1 MPIDVFEEF
10 SFYARHSHRQ
20 SDASHPLNNF
30 KKLTSMPFFY
40 ALTMVPLI
48 CLGSLCWVPQAF
60 PEVFSE
66 SEIETLEV
74 IEVTGTTVTKVARTF
89 SFPLPTFNHPWPTS
103 AFHNIALPDLH
114 IVNLPQQAIPRI
126 LIDQT
131 GKTRGRFTRVKPLQ
145 TERPLYP
152 RMAREQ
158 GWQGKVVLRA
168 YITAEGTVKHATV
181 QESSGFPVLDESAV
195 QAVKTWAFV
204 PAKNGEFA
212 VASTVA
218 LPIRF
223 DLLQ

>member
-1 MPIDVFEEF
+1 
-10 SFYARHSHRQ
+10 
-20 SDASHPLNNF
+20 
-30 KKLTSMPFFY
+30 MPFFY
-40 ALTMVPLI
+40 ALTIIWV
-48 CLGSLCWVPQAF
+48 GSLCWVPQAF
-60 PEVFSE
+60 PEISPE

-74 IEVTGTTVTKVARTF
+74 IEVRGKTVTKVAKTF
-89 SFPLPTFNHPWPTS
+89 SFPLPTFNNPWPTTP
-103 AFHNIALPDLH
+103 FHLPALPDLQVLH
-114 IVNLPQQAIPRI
+114 LPQQTFPRM
-126 LIDQT
+126 LVDQT
-131 GKTRGRFTRVKPLQ
+131 GKTRGRFTSVKPLK

-168 YITAEGTVKHATV
+168 HITAEGTVKQATV

-195 QAVKTWAFV
+195 QAVKTWSFE

>member
-1 MPIDVFEEF
+1 MYLRDL
-10 SFYARHSHRQ
+10 SFMLHIHIGKGIFLTLSTIWKHW
-20 SDASHPLNNF
+20 
-30 KKLTSMPFFY
+30 TSMPFSY
-40 ALTMVPLI
+40 SLTMVLLI
-48 CLGSLCWVPQAF
+48 WVGSLYWVPQAF
-60 PEVFSE
+60 PEVFPE

-74 IEVTGTTVTKVARTF
+74 IEVTGTTVAKVVRTL
-89 SFPLPTFNHPWPTS
+89 SFPLPTFSRAWPAST
-103 AFHNIALPDLH
+103 FHHLALPDLH
-114 IVNLPQQAIPRI
+114 ILKLPQQTFSRI

-131 GKTRGRFTRVKPLQ
+131 GKTRGRFTNVKPMK

-168 YITAEGTVKHATV
+168 HITAEGTVKNAAV

-195 QAVKTWAFV
+195 QAVKTWSFE
-204 PAKNGEFA
+204 PAKNGEFP

>member
-1 MPIDVFEEF
+1 MYLRNVTFMQDIHTGKVMLPNLLTF
-10 SFYARHSHRQ
+10 
-20 SDASHPLNNF
+20 LNHG
-30 KKLTSMPFFY
+30 TSIPFIY

-48 CLGSLCWVPQAF
+48 WLGSLCWVPQAF
-60 PEVFSE
+60 AEKSPEP
-66 SEIETLEV
+66 EIETLEV
-74 IEVTGTTVTKVARTF
+74 IEVTGTTVPTVTRTL

-103 AFHNIALPDLH
+103 TLHHLVLPDLH
-114 IVNLPQQAIPRI
+114 VVKLPQQAIPHI

-131 GKTRGRFTRVKPLQ
+131 GKTRGRFTNVKPLK

-168 YITAEGTVKHATV
+168 HITAEGTVKQATV
-181 QESSGFPVLDESAV
+181 QESSGFPVLDDSAL
-195 QAVKTWAFV
+195 QAVKTWSFE

>member
-1 MPIDVFEEF
+1 
-10 SFYARHSHRQ
+10 
-20 SDASHPLNNF
+20 
-30 KKLTSMPFFY
+30 MPFFY
-40 ALTMVPLI
+40 ALTMVPVI
-48 CLGSLCWVPQAF
+48 WLGSLFWVPQAF
-60 PEVFSE
+60 PEVSPE
-66 SEIETLEV
+66 PEIETLEV
-74 IEVTGTTVTKVARTF
+74 IEVTGTIVTTVTRTL
-89 SFPLPTFNHPWPTS
+89 SFPLPTFNHSRPTS
-103 AFHNIALPDLH
+103 TFHYLALPDLH
-114 IVNLPQQAIPRI
+114 VVNLPQQSVSRT

-131 GKTRGRFTRVKPLQ
+131 GKTRGRFTNVKPLK

-152 RMAREQ
+152 RIAREQ

-168 YITAEGTVKHATV
+168 RITAEGTVENATV

-195 QAVKTWAFV
+195 QAVKTWSFK

>member
-1 MPIDVFEEF
+1 MQDIHTGNATFPTLSTIWK
-10 SFYARHSHRQ
+10 HWI
-20 SDASHPLNNF
+20 
-30 KKLTSMPFFY
+30 SMPFYY

-48 CLGSLCWVPQAF
+48 WIGSLCWVPQAF
-60 PEVFSE
+60 PEASPE

-74 IEVTGTTVTKVARTF
+74 IEVTGTTVTKVARTL
-89 SFPLPTFNHPWPTS
+89 SFPLPSFSHAPPATTS
-103 AFHNIALPDLH
+103 HYLALPDLH
-114 IVNLPQQAIPRI
+114 IVNPPEYTLPRK

-131 GKTRGRFTRVKPLQ
+131 EKTRGRFTSVKPLK

-158 GWQGKVVLRA
+158 GWQGKVVLRTH
-168 YITAEGTVKHATV
+168 ITANGTVKNATV
-181 QESSGFPVLDESAV
+181 QESSGFSLLDESAV
-195 QAVKTWAFV
+195 QSVKGWSFE

-212 VASTVA
+212 VASTVD